1 MINEDRHNGRAS
13 ARFALMALSAIAS
26 EPGSTH
32 PDGKNRM
39 KAARHRG
46 IDDRVISPARMP
58 RPRLAAQDGQSV
70 HSLESTAGATGAEP
84 KPVSPR
90 STLAGA
96 GFLLCLALLWV
107 AAKWSGIPLPATCR
121 VSPGAL
127 VFGVDTRVALATKA
141 DVSCPVPL
149 RTPAA
154 TIDEVAVVSQPN
166 HGVATTGHRTEAIYQ
181 AFREFHGEDAFT
193 LAIRGHSRMYTGI
206 SILRV
211 YVTVN

>member
-1 MINEDRHNGRAS
+1 ME
-13 ARFALMALSAIAS
+13 
-26 EPGSTH
+26 
-32 PDGKNRM
+32 
-39 KAARHRG
+39 AARHGR
-46 IDDRVISPARMP
+46 IDDRVVSPARMP
-58 RPRLAAQDGQSV
+58 RPGLAARGAQLV
-70 HSLESTAGATGAEP
+70 HSFESAAGATGAEP

-90 STLAGA
+90 SALAGA

-107 AAKWSGIPLPATCR
+107 AAKWSEIPLPPTCR

-149 RTPAA
+149 RSPAA

-166 HGVATTGHRTEAIYQ
+166 HGIATTGHRNEAIYQ
-181 AFREFHGEDAFT
+181 AFREFHGGDAFT

-211 YVTVN
+211 YVTVD